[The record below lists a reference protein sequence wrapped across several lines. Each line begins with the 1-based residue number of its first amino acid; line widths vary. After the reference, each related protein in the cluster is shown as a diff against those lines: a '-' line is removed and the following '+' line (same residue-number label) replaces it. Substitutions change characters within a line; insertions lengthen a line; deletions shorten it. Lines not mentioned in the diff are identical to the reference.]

1 MASWT
6 HWLYTPAGA
15 APAPAMILPAACDV
29 GELREHILALLS
41 DCDGD
46 ACERLRDRLRR
57 AGSANDLWHARPDVF
72 DVLAIRHCESQAV
85 QRVSTLAPL
94 FQRSR

>member
-6 HWLYTPAGA
+6 QWLNSPAGA
-15 APAPAMILPAACDV
+15 AAAPAMNVLAPCDV

-41 DCDGD
+41 DCDGV
-46 ACERLRDRLRR
+46 ACERVRDRLRR
-57 AGSANDLWHARPDVF
+57 AGSANDLWHARSDVF